1 MYIMFL
7 LGLNKV
13 NKLVFIKDLQIYG
26 EVIYSWQAK
35 NNKGEFEE
43 NLIIK
48 DMVGIEHERFIS
60 EIEVVDDIETS
71 IKKAKCN
78 IPLEKILDLFNKID
92 KRFTV
97 RICLRN
103 TRDCGQGDYV
113 NEIVVSYGGI
123 VFSEEEKSFEQTS
136 CIIRDGKLILPDSS
150 SYICKEDEYE
160 CCVLCVDSDIK
171 DVVFELYMNIVTRLR
186 K

>member
-1 MYIMFL
+1 M
-7 LGLNKV
+7 

-26 EVIYSWQAK
+26 EVINSFQAK

-60 EIEVVDDIETS
+60 EIEMVDDIETS

-78 IPLEKILDLFNKID
+78 MPLEKLLDLFNKID

-103 TRDCGQGDYV
+103 SIDGGHGDYV
-113 NEIVVSYGGI
+113 NEIMVSYGGV

-150 SYICKEDEYE
+150 SYVCKEDEYG
-160 CCVLCVDSDIK
+160 CCLLYVDSDIK
-171 DVVFELYMNIVTRLR
+171 DTVFELYMNIVTRLR